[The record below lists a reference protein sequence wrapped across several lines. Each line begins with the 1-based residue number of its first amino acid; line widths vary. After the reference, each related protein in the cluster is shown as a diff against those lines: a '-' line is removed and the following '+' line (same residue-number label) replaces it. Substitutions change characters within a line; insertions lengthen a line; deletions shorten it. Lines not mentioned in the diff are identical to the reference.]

1 MVHAHLLYSL
11 KILRKQEEDQAVEKT
26 IHPLYFSRFCQTEC
40 SNRKNETRSIDE
52 NRQEVLFIAS
62 SSVQYLFYFHYNKFE
77 LLKI

>member
-52 NRQEVLFIAS
+52 NRQEVLLWRQVLYNICFIS
-62 SSVQYLFYFHYNKFE
+62 TITNFE